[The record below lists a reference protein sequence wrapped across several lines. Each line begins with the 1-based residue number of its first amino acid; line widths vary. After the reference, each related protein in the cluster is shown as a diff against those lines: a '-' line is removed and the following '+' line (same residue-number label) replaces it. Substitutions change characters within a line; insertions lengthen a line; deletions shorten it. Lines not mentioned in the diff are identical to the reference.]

1 MSGNIPW
8 SDQEL
13 MQLKRLCMAGLT
25 PTEIHEQHMPGRRLR
40 AIKYKICEGRKSEPK
55 AYPKHRKAHMLTRA
69 ERQQMMLD
77 LYAKYVPRPERAIS

>member
-13 MQLKRLCMAGLT
+13 MQLKQLCMAGLT
-25 PTEIHEQHMPGRRLR
+25 PTEIHEQHMPGRNLR
-40 AIKYKICEGRKSEPK
+40 AIKYKICEGRKIEPK
-55 AYPKHRKAHMLTRA
+55 AYPKHRKRHMLTSE
-69 ERQQMMLD
+69 ERLWAMLD

>member
-40 AIKYKICEGRKSEPK
+40 AIKYKICEGRKSEPS
-55 AYPKHRKAHMLTRA
+55 AYPKYRKQHMLTRE
-69 ERQQMMLD
+69 ERLQMILD
-77 LYAKYVPRPERAIS
+77 LHAKYAPDPLRAIS